1 MKLAIIPT
9 NHTKDVKRFWTV
21 NVQHKTYQQTNI
33 LWGVVRLDRKVWDF
47 IGFLQLIKEIF

>member
-21 NVQHKTYQQTNI
+21 SVQHKTYQQTNI
-33 LWGVVRLDRKVWDF
+33 LWGVVRLDRKVRDF